1 MTCDVG
7 SNHSGHSPFLLKR
20 YLDRDDAREIE
31 FEAELS
37 GVSDLLRSLRGTIG
51 RPPET
56 PK

>member
-7 SNHSGHSPFLLKR
+7 SNAHGDSPYLLKR
-20 YLDRDDAREIE
+20 YLDRDDAWDVE

-37 GVSDLLRSLRGTIG
+37 GISDLLRSLRGTIG

-56 PK
+56 PT